1 MSFKV
6 FPLLALTAILFSRAK
21 LLQQFGRWSRREYFS
36 EIILKSGHWHSKSC
50 RFKFIFSIFTFG
62 GHFVYKCESVSL
74 SLVDGYPRNISVK
87 LF

>member
-21 LLQQFGRWSRREYFS
+21 PLQQFGRWSRREYFS

-50 RFKFIFSIFTFG
+50 RFKFIFLF
-62 GHFVYKCESVSL
+62 L
-74 SLVDGYPRNISVK
+74 PLVVI
-87 LF
+87 LFINAKVFH